1 MKRVT
6 GGEGDK
12 GTSLSMI
19 SFLVFFTTF
28 TFLLFNLVLG
38 VLIPG
43 SLTEPGN
50 LFQKKYTV
58 QSWASFHLV
67 CSHALPAGLW
77 DFLKALLSPLG
88 PICLFV
94 PLTSHSQQPVNL
106 NATFFTSSTWPPEHN
121 VNATFCTC
129 STWPLGRVLMPP
141 FFFYS
146 FRFDPLAKC

>member
-58 QSWASFHLV
+58 QS
-67 CSHALPAGLW
+67 
-77 DFLKALLSPLG
+77 
-88 PICLFV
+88 
-94 PLTSHSQQPVNL
+94 
-106 NATFFTSSTWPPEHN
+106 
-121 VNATFCTC
+121 
-129 STWPLGRVLMPP
+129 
-141 FFFYS
+141 
-146 FRFDPLAKC
+146 